1 MRGKQFR
8 LVALLIVG
16 LLISACNSHTELPP
30 HPQAL
35 IQAGKPLYLQYCSE
49 CHQPDGMG
57 RPNQFPKLD
66 GNPIVTLE
74 DPIPVIKIV
83 TYGQGAMPGFQD
95 TLNSDQTAEII
106 SYIRN
111 AWGNK
116 ATAVD
121 SRQIP

>member
-1 MRGKQFR
+1 MRGKRFY
-8 LVALLIVG
+8 LVAALIFG
-16 LLISACNSHTELPP
+16 LLVSACNSHTELPSD
-30 HPQAL
+30 PQAL

-49 CHQPDGMG
+49 CHQPDGNG
-57 RPNQFPKLD
+57 RQGQFPRLA
-66 GNPIVTLE
+66 GNPIVTLQ

-83 TYGQGAMPGFQD
+83 TYGQGAMPGFND
-95 TLNSDQTAEII
+95 TLNADQTAEII

-116 ATAVD
+116 STAVD